1 MAENHHRLFHVN
13 KILLISLAVVIL
25 VLGFG
30 LVILA
35 IGNAGVPSAVGKVD
49 ALSSSQD
56 ECVTCHRKESPGIVS
71 QFGFSSMAAANV
83 KCSDCHEV
91 TANYPG
97 SVSHEGTYVLKT
109 PTVIKCQKCH
119 DEEVSQFLKSRH
131 AIPSYV
137 AYAGSEG
144 LSPSQLKEYQAI
156 PEGAF
161 DPQKARNAIFALEG
175 PDITRFACVACHE
188 IGKPADD
195 GSTGQCQKCHLRHEF
210 SLEQARKAETCNNC
224 HIGPDHPQ
232 WEIYFE
238 SAHGIA
244 YSTMSDTWNWDA
256 DPGTLTV
263 EDFSA
268 PTCSICHI
276 SGFGRTPTSHDVG
289 DRLTWFLAAQIS
301 TRRPG
306 WENNISRMQNICLE
320 CHNEGFIKDFYQAA
334 DKETEAINVLVQEAD
349 TIIQPLKDKN
359 LLTKAPFDEP
369 IDFIYFEN
377 WHHYGRTAKFG
388 AWMQGA
394 DYTQWHGAYEML
406 KDLSELRSLV
416 GEKLDASKP

>member
-1 MAENHHRLFHVN
+1 LQ
-13 KILLISLAVVIL
+13 S
-25 VLGFG
+25 
-30 LVILA
+30 
-35 IGNAGVPSAVGKVD
+35 
-49 ALSSSQD
+49 
-56 ECVTCHRKESPGIVS
+56 
-71 QFGFSSMAAANV
+71 
-83 KCSDCHEV
+83 
-91 TANYPG
+91 
-97 SVSHEGTYVLKT
+97 
-109 PTVIKCQKCH
+109 PTVVKCQKCH
-119 DEEVSQFLKSRH
+119 EQEVAQFLKSRH
-131 AIPSYV
+131 AIPAYV

-144 LSPSQLKEYQAI
+144 LSPSQSKEYQSI

-175 PDITRFACVACHE
+175 PEITRFACVACHE
-188 IGKPADD
+188 IGKPAED

-210 SLEQARKAETCNNC
+210 SLEQSRRAETCNNC

-244 YSTMSDTWNWDA
+244 YSTMSEAWNWDT

-263 EDFSA
+263 KDFSA

-289 DRLTWFLAAQIS
+289 DRLTWYLAAQIS

-306 WENNISRMQNICLE
+306 WESNISRMQNICLE
-320 CHNEGFIKDFYQAA
+320 CHNEVFIKDFYQAA
-334 DKETEAINVLVQEAD
+334 DKETEAINALVQEAD
-349 TIIQPLKDKN
+349 SIIQPLKDKN

-369 IDFIYFEN
+369 IDFVYFEN

-406 KDLSELRSLV
+406 KDLAELRSLV
-416 GEKLDASKP
+416 GQKINVSNP